1 MMENFTNWAK
11 AIVMAV
17 IIVSVLEM
25 LLPNNKTKKYVKM
38 VMGIFILYNIISPF
52 IKDKNLLKFDESNL
66 QTYSSTEVNTIE
78 VDQESMDRRIEELYI
93 KEIEKDIT
101 KKVEKQGY
109 SVISCRVKAKISKDE
124 NTTGITKIKLR
135 VEKREI
141 ENNEEDDN
149 GEKEKEKEEKQKEE
163 IEDKLITTIQSI
175 KKVDTKVSKTEN
187 NPSKSILE
195 KTDIQNLKK
204 FLIKEYEVNDKCL
217 EIN

>member
-52 IKDKNLLKFDESNL
+52 IKDKNLLRFEESNL

-149 GEKEKEKEEKQKEE
+149 GEKEKEEKQKEE

-195 KTDIQNLKK
+195 KADIQNLKK

>member
-52 IKDKNLLKFDESNL
+52 IKDKNLLRFEESNL

-141 ENNEEDDN
+141 ENKEEDDN
-149 GEKEKEKEEKQKEE
+149 GEKEKEEKQKEE

-195 KTDIQNLKK
+195 KADIQNLKK

>member
-11 AIVMAV
+11 TIVMAV

-52 IKDKNLLKFDESNL
+52 IKDKNLLRFEESNL

-78 VDQESMDRRIEELYI
+78 VDQESMDRRVEELYI

-149 GEKEKEKEEKQKEE
+149 GEKEKEEKQKEE

>member
-52 IKDKNLLKFDESNL
+52 IKDKNLLRFEESNL

-141 ENNEEDDN
+141 ENNEDDDN
-149 GEKEKEKEEKQKEE
+149 GEKEEKQKEE

-195 KTDIQNLKK
+195 KADIQNLKK

>member
-11 AIVMAV
+11 TIVMAV

-52 IKDKNLLKFDESNL
+52 IKDKNLLRFEESNL

-149 GEKEKEKEEKQKEE
+149 GEKEKEE

-195 KTDIQNLKK
+195 KADIQNLKK

>member
-52 IKDKNLLKFDESNL
+52 IKDKNLLRFEESNL

-141 ENNEEDDN
+141 ENNEDDDN
-149 GEKEKEKEEKQKEE
+149 GEKEKEEKQKEK

>member
-11 AIVMAV
+11 TIVMAV

-141 ENNEEDDN
+141 ENKEDDDN
-149 GEKEKEKEEKQKEE
+149 GEKEKEEKQKEE

>member
-11 AIVMAV
+11 TIVMAV

-52 IKDKNLLKFDESNL
+52 IKDKNLLRFEESNL

-149 GEKEKEKEEKQKEE
+149 GEKEKEEKQKEE

>member
-52 IKDKNLLKFDESNL
+52 IKDKNLLRFEESNL

-149 GEKEKEKEEKQKEE
+149 GEKEKEE

-195 KTDIQNLKK
+195 KADIQNLKK
-204 FLIKEYEVNDKCL
+204 FLIEEYEVNDKCL

>member
-1 MMENFTNWAK
+1 
-11 AIVMAV
+11 
-17 IIVSVLEM
+17 
-25 LLPNNKTKKYVKM
+25 
-38 VMGIFILYNIISPF
+38 
-52 IKDKNLLKFDESNL
+52 
-66 QTYSSTEVNTIE
+66 
-78 VDQESMDRRIEELYI
+78 MDRRIEELYI

-149 GEKEKEKEEKQKEE
+149 GEKEKEEKQKEE

-195 KTDIQNLKK
+195 KADIQNLKK

>member
-52 IKDKNLLKFDESNL
+52 IKDKNLLRFEESNL

-109 SVISCRVKAKISKDE
+109 SVISCRVKAKISE
-124 NTTGITKIKLR
+124 L
-135 VEKREI
+135 
-141 ENNEEDDN
+141 
-149 GEKEKEKEEKQKEE
+149 
-163 IEDKLITTIQSI
+163 
-175 KKVDTKVSKTEN
+175 
-187 NPSKSILE
+187 
-195 KTDIQNLKK
+195 LK
-204 FLIKEYEVNDKCL
+204 
-217 EIN
+217 